1 MAELIETRDLTDPSQ
16 HGWAVD
22 YLITRGD
29 GEKLHA
35 EVRCWDNARDQAR
48 RSENA
53 EALAAIEDRGL
64 TAALEQAEAVES
76 PSTRGA
82 VLISIWFDPVDEGR
96 LCSRVSYERGPEER
110 SGAD

>member
-22 YLITRGD
+22 YLIKRDD
-29 GEKLHA
+29 GEQLHA
-35 EVRCWDNARDQAR
+35 EVRCWDKAHDEAR
-48 RSENA
+48 RSANA

-64 TAALEQAEAVES
+64 AAALEQAEAVES

-82 VLISIWFDPVDEGR
+82 VLISVWFDPADEGR
-96 LCSRVSYERGPEER
+96 LSSRVSYERGPEER
-110 SGAD
+110 SGSD